1 MSTQIN
7 SYLDFVLG
15 LDATQFDL
23 LCDAIKQRKDRE
35 RYVATSFEEAA
46 LNYGRKPI
54 CPKCLSDKYHE
65 DGYTPSLA
73 KRYKCENCECSYT
86 LLSDSIFNSSKI
98 SFHKLMSYIQLMSFN
113 VPLELMCEVLDIASN
128 TAELWRKRYFQL

>member
-1 MSTQIN
+1 MLSDFFIISKQIN
-7 SYLDFVLG
+7 PYLDFVLG

-23 LCDAIKQRKDRE
+23 LCDSINQRKDRE
-35 RYVATSFEEAA
+35 RYGATSFEEAA

-73 KRYKCENCECSYT
+73 NGTDVKTVNAVIHYCLILYLILPKYLFTN
-86 LLSDSIFNSSKI
+86 
-98 SFHKLMSYIQLMSFN
+98 
-113 VPLELMCEVLDIASN
+113 
-128 TAELWRKRYFQL
+128 

>member
-1 MSTQIN
+1 MSQRKLMSKQIN
-7 SYLDFVLG
+7 PYLVFLLS
-15 LDATQFDL
+15 LDVTQFDS
-23 LCDAIKQRKDRE
+23 INQRNDRE
-35 RYVATSFEEAA
+35 RYGATSFEEDA

-73 KRYKCENCECSYT
+73 KRYRCENCEYSYT

-98 SFHKLMSYIQLMSFN
+98 SFHKLISYIQLMSFN
-113 VPLELMCEVLDIASN
+113 VLLELIEN
-128 TAELWRKRYFQL
+128 FG

>member
-1 MSTQIN
+1 MNSRINHKNIVTKKNRLSNLFYVRQAVASATFFIMSKQIN
-7 SYLDFVLG
+7 PYLDFVLG

-23 LCDAIKQRKDRE
+23 LCDSINQRKDRE
-35 RYVATSFEEAA
+35 RYGATSFEEAA

-73 KRYKCENCECSYT
+73 KRY
-86 LLSDSIFNSSKI
+86 
-98 SFHKLMSYIQLMSFN
+98 
-113 VPLELMCEVLDIASN
+113 
-128 TAELWRKRYFQL
+128 